1 MPEKEPFCLDSEIR
15 THSAWSQTTNATIKH
30 HIQKSELQA
39 GFALDL
45 WSLCLQRTCD
55 LLITSELHYHCAI
68 EAFRSRYEDRTR
80 VDRLK
85 ICNPDLLDEPTR
97 REFDRIRTC
106 VDKCHKLAPKPLG
119 HKLHI
124 NCSRWIRTT
133 TSRTGIWYA
142 TITPWSSI
150 SSPQKESNLR

>member
-1 MPEKEPFCLDSEIR
+1 M
-15 THSAWSQTTNATIKH
+15 
-30 HIQKSELQA
+30 
-39 GFALDL
+39 
-45 WSLCLQRTCD
+45 
-55 LLITSELHYHCAI
+55 
-68 EAFRSRYEDRTR
+68 
-80 VDRLK
+80 DRLK

-124 NCSRWIRTT
+124 TCSRWTRTI
-133 TSRTGIWYA
+133 TSRTEIWYA

-150 SSPQKESNLR
+150 SSPQKESNLHQQSQNLLCSRYTMGHHQWNLVESNHVLRIFSPPHTPSLPKFPMSLPQMDSNHHFQIQNLTC

>member
-1 MPEKEPFCLDSEIR
+1 MPKKELLFVWIARLELTPQTPKVRMLPLNTISRIR
-15 THSAWSQTTNATIKH
+15 ASSRV
-30 HIQKSELQA
+30 
-39 GFALDL
+39 
-45 WSLCLQRTCD
+45 RTCD
-55 LLITSELHYHCAI
+55 LLITRELHYHCAI
-68 EAFRSRYEDRTR
+68 EAFCSRYEDRTR

-85 ICNPDLLDEPTR
+85 ICNPYRLDEPTN

-124 NCSRWIRTT
+124 TCFRWTRTT
-133 TSRTGIWYA
+133 TSRTEIWYA